1 MPKHTIKS
9 GLFTLIALLFCCLSY
24 TAFAEDLRYSRAL
37 VADTTKILREA
48 EANPSDA
55 NLWRLYEVMAG
66 YKRILSR
73 NPTFLVARA
82 LELAK
87 RTGNT
92 KYYNRFLISQVNSIT
107 FKEERDKNL
116 SVVDRV
122 VAYATKHKDDTTK
135 AIAEYIRFKLLGLSQ
150 AAEQAVPRIQACV
163 LEFQRLKMKNHEL
176 RARIDYAHFY
186 GYGGSFERTI
196 HLYNVALSMARRA
209 KDTLNVAGILNNKAN
224 IFNNAKV
231 FDSAYTCINE
241 CYQLAKEIKDKSGT
255 FIARI
260 TKAEIYFNN
269 EKYAECLALSDSC
282 EDDPMCND
290 KGLISYGLWTLRGIS
305 LGKVGRWA
313 EQESYCLKALDFIR
327 KEGLQLEHD
336 KLFAA
341 LARARIMQGKRLEA
355 VAALDSHELIGG
367 RIYNLNIARQVNEAE
382 AKMNS
387 REQQF
392 KIQQLET
399 ERQNQS
405 KINYLLIMV
414 LVLAVSLLVVGA
426 ILGVKLYKGRQA
438 LQEQNAII
446 EAQNQQLAAV
456 NQSKDKIMG
465 IVAHDLRSPLSTLS
479 SLSILGRDMIAESSV
494 EEIEE
499 LFGHIKTTSDNLN
512 AMVGNLLNWAVSL
525 DGNLSVVPSTITL
538 HEVCLK
544 VIELYQDKAK
554 AKSIS
559 LPVKVALSVE
569 VYADFNS
576 VFTVLRNVLN
586 NAIKFTPNGGTVVMT
601 AFVDGDYTTLSVQDN
616 GKGMTEA
623 QLNSLLKTER
633 AKHTKGTDGE
643 QGTGLGMLIVKE
655 LLALNHGSMT
665 VSSGPDLG
673 TTIRVKLPNKE
684 LPLHQSGDKPSPDK
698 VISIIPLQVP
708 VQG

>member
-1 MPKHTIKS
+1 MPFRSVNVK
-9 GLFTLIALLFCCLSY
+9 LCLWLAFWLAALSLH
-24 TAFAEDLRYSRAL
+24 AHADDIRISRSFI
-37 VADTTKILREA
+37 ADTTNILKEA
-48 EANPSDA
+48 ERNPCDQ
-55 NLWRLYEVMAG
+55 NLWNLYAVMAA
-66 YKRILSR
+66 YKRLLGTD
-73 NPTFLVARA
+73 PVFLVPKA
-82 LELAK
+82 LEICK

-92 KYYNRFLISQVNSIT
+92 KYYNRFLISKANFIT
-107 FKEERDKNL
+107 IKENRDQNL
-116 SVVDRV
+116 EVMDRIIT
-122 VAYATKHKDDTTK
+122 YATKHKDDTTK
-135 AIAEYIRFKLLGLSQ
+135 AMAEYMKFKIMGLSQ
-150 AAEQAVPRIQACV
+150 APEQAVTRIQACV
-163 LEFQRLKMKNHEL
+163 LEFQRLKLKSHEL
-176 RARIDYAHFY
+176 RARIDYAHYY
-186 GYGGSFERTI
+186 GYGGSPERTL
-196 HLYNVALSMARRA
+196 HLYNVALSMAR
-209 KDTLNVAGILNNKAN
+209 KVQDTLQVGIILNNKAN
-224 IFNNAKV
+224 IFNNANM
-231 FDSAYTCINE
+231 FDSAYASINA
-241 CYQLAKEIKDKSGT
+241 CLRIAKSVKDYRNY
-255 FIARI
+255 FIARV
-260 TKAEIYFNN
+260 TKAEIYFND
-269 EKYAECLALSDSC
+269 ERYAECLALSDSV
-282 EDDPMCND
+282 ERDPLCQD
-290 KGLISYGLWTLRGIS
+290 KSLIGYGLWTLRGIS

-313 EQESYCLKALDFIR
+313 EQEAYCLKALEFIQR
-327 KEGLQLEHD
+327 EGLQLEQD
-336 KLFAA
+336 KLFGA

-355 VAALDSHELIGG
+355 VAALDSHERIGG

-392 KIQQLET
+392 KIQQLES
-399 ERQNQS
+399 EQQNQS

-426 ILGVKLYKGRQA
+426 ILGAKLYKGRQA

-479 SLSILGRDMIAESSV
+479 SLSILGRDMIAASSP
-494 EEIEE
+494 EDIED

-525 DGNLSVVPSTITL
+525 DGNLSVVPSIISL
-538 HEVCLK
+538 NEVCHK
-544 VIELYQDKAK
+544 VVELYLDKARD
-554 AKSIS
+554 KSIS

-576 VFTVLRNVLN
+576 VFTILRNLMN

-601 AFVDGDYTTLSVQDN
+601 AYVDGDFTTLSIQDN

-623 QLNSLLKTER
+623 QLNNLLKTER

-655 LLALNHGSMT
+655 LLALNFGSMT

-673 TTIRVKLPNKE
+673 TTIRIKFPNKE